1 MKTHRWRRWAVVGL
15 TGLVLWAAMLW
26 ILPQARV
33 VQAAGPYFV
42 KPTGSGTAC
51 TQAAPC
57 TLGAAL
63 IKAVNGDSI
72 YLGAGTYTGVGAA
85 AAFSITRSIA
95 LYGGWNGAATGA
107 VVRDARAYTT
117 TLSGQLAQRVVFIG
131 PAVTVTLEGLGI
143 MHGKAIGEAGGLYA
157 SGVNLTLREVRL
169 TENYAGGAERCR
181 GGAVSL
187 LGGNLVVEGCW
198 FERNGSWGSTFS
210 VGGAVAVS
218 QTLDISITGSTF
230 RENDAWQGS
239 GLDVSG
245 AGQEQTT
252 LLVRG
257 NTFISNGL
265 GLSRLGSGGYAGA
278 LQVHGATVRI
288 EGNTFRG
295 NRGSNR
301 SGVME
306 IDHCDLTL
314 NDNWLLGNQAWDAS
328 ALFVYQLTNCQ
339 VVNNVIAGG
348 TCSDT
353 GCSAIRVAADACQ
366 FAHNTIAGNK
376 GASAILTYGRA
387 LTLTNTILVSHTL
400 GISVGGWSRVNM
412 EGTLW
417 GAGAWATGTWWGGQ
431 GVVNGGTI
439 NIVGLPEFVNPAAGD
454 YHLLPGSAAID
465 AGVFS
470 GVAVDIDGQARPV
483 GSGYDIGADE
493 YVPPGVR
500 YRAYVPAVV
509 RRR

>member
-1 MKTHRWRRWAVVGL
+1 MDIHRWRRLGVVVL
-15 TGLVLWAAMLW
+15 TGLLLWAALW
-26 ILPQARV
+26 WLLPQARV
-33 VQAAGPYFV
+33 VQAAGSLFV
-42 KPTGSGTAC
+42 KPNGAGTAC

-57 TLGAAL
+57 TLPVAL
-63 IKAVNGDSI
+63 LRSANGDTI
-72 YLGAGTYTGVGAA
+72 YLGAGTYTGSTVGAVA
-85 AAFSITRSIA
+85 PVSRSIA
-95 LYGGWNGAATGA
+95 LLGGWNGAGTGA
-107 VVRDARAYTT
+107 VVRNPRVYTT
-117 TLSGQLAQRVVFIG
+117 TLDGQNQRRVAYIG
-131 PAVTVTLEGLGI
+131 PAVTVTLEGLTVTRGR
-143 MHGKAIGEAGGLYA
+143 AVGEAGGLYA

-169 TENYAGGAERCR
+169 TENYAGDADRCR

-187 LGGNLVVEGCW
+187 LGGSLVIEGCW
-198 FERNGSWGSTFS
+198 FERDGSWGNNFA

-218 QTLDISITGSTF
+218 QTLAISITGSTF
-230 RENDAWQGS
+230 RQNDSWQGS

-245 AGQEQTT
+245 AGQEETR

-265 GLSRLGSGGYAGA
+265 GLSGLGSGGYSGA
-278 LQVHGATVRI
+278 LRVHGATARI

-295 NRGSNR
+295 NRGNNR

-306 IDHCDLTL
+306 VDHCDLLL
-314 NDNWLLGNQAWDAS
+314 NGNWFLGNQAGDAS
-328 ALFVYQLTNCQ
+328 ALFVYLLTNCQ

-348 TCSDT
+348 TCGDRDCT
-353 GCSAIRVAADACQ
+353 AIRVAADTCQ

-387 LTLTNTILVSHTL
+387 LTLTNTILVSHTV
-400 GISVGGWSRVNM
+400 GISVSGGCRVNL

-417 GAGAWATGTWWGGQ
+417 GAGAWATGTWWGGDST
-431 GVVNGGTI
+431 VDGGTI
-439 NIVGLPEFVNPAAGD
+439 NIVGLPHFVNPATGD
-454 YHLLPGSAAID
+454 YHLLPGSDAID

-470 GVAVDIDGQARPV
+470 GLAGDIDREARPV
-483 GSGYDIGADE
+483 GAGYDLGADE

-500 YRAYVPAVV
+500 YRAYVPAMV